1 MNYVQNTDAG
11 SCNRCQDFI
20 IRSLGRIDTLVWT
33 SGRDCIWRWCSG
45 SRWRHNINKVC
56 NKRALSERPGR
67 GDNVDADSDYLRK
80 ECVRIIFVCVRSLAW
95 SQIID
100 NIAIMVLCRN
110 VVLWFGIWDIR
121 ISRCD
126 SQPARLQL
134 SRARTQSRFRA
145 INIHHNAFQLTS

>member
-1 MNYVQNTDAG
+1 MNYVQNTDADLG

-33 SGRDCIWRWCSG
+33 SGLDCIWRWCSH
-45 SRWRHNINKVC
+45 WRHNINKVC
-56 NKRALSERPGR
+56 NKRALSVRPGR

-100 NIAIMVLCRN
+100 NIAIMVLCRI
-110 VVLWFGIWDIR
+110 VVLWFRIWDIR

-126 SQPARLQL
+126 RPPRLQL
-134 SRARTQSRFRA
+134 SRARTQSRFRG
-145 INIHHNAFQLTS
+145 INAFQLTS